1 MEIGRK
7 ILNLRRDQ
15 GVGQRQLADQV
26 SATAS
31 ALSRIEAGIHEPRG
45 SFALEMSRRLGVTAD
60 YILDDNAPYP
70 PPAYEILANLVD
82 TTVSEPRDRPTVV
95 SAREER
101 VVDAFRALELER
113 KRLLESCLGGSRERV
128 RLAAWVLGAELPGA
142 DAREVERFRDRLRA
156 LAAGS
161 EPEPAPPT
169 PGRGGR
175 REARATKRKTREGTT
190 KGVNTATRE
199 NTAKRDETGKRRAR
213 EARPPAPRA
222 GGKTA
227 KLSPG
232 PRRARG

>member
-31 ALSRIEAGIHEPRG
+31 ALSRVEAGIHEPRG
-45 SFALEMSRRLGVTAD
+45 TFALEMSRRLGVTAD
-60 YILDDNAPYP
+60 YMLDDNAPYP

-82 TTVSEPRDRPTVV
+82 TTATEPRDRPTMVT
-95 SAREER
+95 AREER
-101 VVDAFRALELER
+101 VLDAFRGLELER
-113 KRLLESCLGGSRERV
+113 KRLLEACLGGSRERV

-156 LAAGS
+156 LAAGAD
-161 EPEPAPPT
+161 PEPAPPT

-175 REARATKRKTREGTT
+175 SAGREPKRKKR
-190 KGVNTATRE
+190 AASPAPAP
-199 NTAKRDETGKRRAR
+199 AKRRSPARRPAATDRAPSARRAKGST
-213 EARPPAPRA
+213 RPR
-222 GGKTA
+222 
-227 KLSPG
+227 PG
-232 PRRARG
+232 RS